1 MINFLKKLVLF
12 PFRKVAKNAAKTH
25 LSPQANRKRI
35 AQDILILAIFVFT
48 VFIVRFSWIIV
59 TDSSNDVK
67 LSTRAK
73 ANYSETTTIYAKRG
87 TIFDRNGTPIATDS
101 SDYSIYVILDTTY
114 VSGEGKKLYAAPKD
128 FPVIAQ
134 LFKEKLDIDEK
145 YTLEQ
150 LQRKGA
156 SQVEFGTAGKHI
168 SFTKKEEIENAA
180 KEKGLAGIGFTSHLA
195 RSYPN
200 GNFAS
205 NFIGLAG
212 LKDGDDDTKGL
223 VGQFGLEASLNGILS
238 GKNGV
243 ETLEKDKNGQ
253 ALQGVAKSVTPAKDG
268 QDVYTTIEGNLQ
280 GYLET
285 LVDTTGIKDAGAQ
298 NVVATLVKA
307 NTGEILA
314 TAQRPTF
321 NPATQ
326 TVIGPKDDKKSDKE
340 NLFGQNN
347 LLYQAAYEPG
357 STFKLFTVAAGI
369 ETKTFNPNAS
379 YVSSPLE
386 VADTIVSDWDV
397 KDFPDGRGMN
407 FAQGFAHSSNV
418 GMSKLQI
425 AMGDKSW
432 DDYLKRFRFG
442 VPTRM
447 GVGGESFGNLPD
459 ENVVSQVNSSFGQ
472 GIGVTEVQM
481 LRGYTAFANGGK
493 MLEPHFISKIAD
505 IDAGTERVS
514 QPEIV
519 GKPIEKSTADDVLKY
534 MVNVGI
540 DPTFGTAYDWKNN
553 QPYFRVDGKDVSIK
567 TGTAQVAKTTGGYYD
582 GTTSYLYSAVAMV
595 PSGNPDFIFY
605 MTVTLPEH
613 WTLSYIS
620 DVANPLLE
628 RAYELKSTID
638 ETSMATT
645 NNENVKEAKVT
656 LKDYKGENPGSTLDQ
671 LRQQILQ
678 PVVVGS
684 GSVITKQSVEAGTK
698 LGANA
703 RVLLLT
709 DGDVD
714 MPDIYDWSK
723 EDVET
728 LAKWT
733 GITVTYNGSET
744 GKVTE
749 QSIKM
754 NSSLKKG
761 QKLTVTLN

>member
-12 PFRKVAKNAAKTH
+12 SFRKVAKNAAKTH

-134 LFKEKLDIDEK
+134 LFKEKLGIDEK

>member
-12 PFRKVAKNAAKTH
+12 SFRKVAKNAAKTH

-59 TDSSNDVK
+59 TDSSNGVK

-134 LFKEKLDIDEK
+134 LFKEKLGIDEK

>member
-134 LFKEKLDIDEK
+134 LFKEKLGIDEK

>member
-134 LFKEKLDIDEK
+134 LFKEKLGIDEK

-534 MVNVGI
+534 MVNVGT

-733 GITVTYNGSET
+733 GMTVTYNGSET

>member
-1 MINFLKKLVLF
+1 M
-12 PFRKVAKNAAKTH
+12 
-25 LSPQANRKRI
+25 
-35 AQDILILAIFVFT
+35 
-48 VFIVRFSWIIV
+48 
-59 TDSSNDVK
+59 
-67 LSTRAK
+67 
-73 ANYSETTTIYAKRG
+73 
-87 TIFDRNGTPIATDS
+87 TPS
-101 SDYSIYVILDTTY
+101 
-114 VSGEGKKLYAAPKD
+114 
-128 FPVIAQ
+128 
-134 LFKEKLDIDEK
+134 
-145 YTLEQ
+145 
-150 LQRKGA
+150 
-156 SQVEFGTAGKHI
+156 
-168 SFTKKEEIENAA
+168 
-180 KEKGLAGIGFTSHLA
+180 
-195 RSYPN
+195 
-200 GNFAS
+200 
-205 NFIGLAG
+205 
-212 LKDGDDDTKGL
+212 
-223 VGQFGLEASLNGILS
+223 
-238 GKNGV
+238 
-243 ETLEKDKNGQ
+243 
-253 ALQGVAKSVTPAKDG
+253 KDG

-314 TAQRPTF
+314 TMQRPTF

-534 MVNVGI
+534 MVNVGT

-567 TGTAQVAKTTGGYYD
+567 TGTAQVAKTTGGYYE

-595 PSGNPDFIFY
+595 PSENPDFIFY

-733 GITVTYNGSET
+733 GMTVTYNGSET

-754 NSSLKKG
+754 NSSLKKV
-761 QKLTVTLN
+761 KN

>member
-12 PFRKVAKNAAKTH
+12 SFRKVAKNAAKTH

-114 VSGEGKKLYAAPKD
+114 VSGEDKKLYAAPKV

-134 LFKEKLDIDEK
+134 LFKEKLGIDEK

-212 LKDGDDDTKGL
+212 LKNGDDDTKGL

-314 TAQRPTF
+314 TTQRPTF

-534 MVNVGI
+534 MVNVGT

-595 PSGNPDFIFY
+595 PSENPDFIFY

-709 DGDVD
+709 NGDVD

>member
-12 PFRKVAKNAAKTH
+12 SFRKVAKNAAKTH

-134 LFKEKLDIDEK
+134 LFKEKLGIDEK

-534 MVNVGI
+534 MVNVGT

-733 GITVTYNGSET
+733 GMTVTYNGSET

>member
-12 PFRKVAKNAAKTH
+12 SFRKVAKNAAKTH

-134 LFKEKLDIDEK
+134 LFKEKLGIDEK

-714 MPDIYDWSK
+714 MSDIYDWSK